1 VSIQL
6 LVDNRPLSFYPI
18 EFISSDTE
26 QINFFSLLFFPVIND
41 DEQPI
46 KEINMTNDIQ
56 QSLPIYN
63 EEQLTKMLADISQH
77 KPITLAEAIAYQYID
92 IEDPKLGLSHDAIQ
106 RIKNLFRPLSDESVS
121 NLIRIK
127 RSGEYVTDINL
138 IETNP
143 FEKLNSTEPYVY
155 QLQQTFEPT
164 LDFNEKQFRLLAET
178 ILNNKEQYD
187 QLEFNVAH
195 TSLPIYDMKESS
207 TNDFSQSDSGYS
219 MTTATHESLASKIKI
234 EFEPIN
240 QEIPIPPKREDLA
253 TKEQLDKHELNHDLI
268 QIIKSD
274 FDGSD
279 KVSEILLNFSFF
291 LTSIFTDYWTSNII
305 ARITFG

>member
-1 VSIQL
+1 
-6 LVDNRPLSFYPI
+6 
-18 EFISSDTE
+18 
-26 QINFFSLLFFPVIND
+26 LFFFLLVIND
-41 DEQPI
+41 NEQPI
-46 KEINMTNDIQ
+46 KELDLTDNIQ

-63 EEQLTKMLADISQH
+63 EEYLIKMLGDISQH

-92 IEDPKLGLSHDAIQ
+92 IEDPKLGLSNDTIQ
-106 RIKNLFRPLSDESVS
+106 CIKNLFHPLSDDSTS

-127 RSGEYVTDINL
+127 RSGEYLSDINL
-138 IETNP
+138 SETNP
-143 FEKLNSTEPYVY
+143 FEKFTQTEPFIY
-155 QLQQTFEPT
+155 QLQQIFEPT
-164 LDFNEKQFRLLAET
+164 LDFNEKQFHLLTET

-187 QLEFNVAH
+187 QLEFDISR

-240 QEIPIPPKREDLA
+240 QDITIPLKHDDSYEDEKIDLDKA
-253 TKEQLDKHELNHDLI
+253 TQEQLDKYELNQDLI

-274 FDGSD
+274 FIGSD
-279 KVSEILLNFSFF
+279 KVN
-291 LTSIFTDYWTSNII
+291 
-305 ARITFG
+305 